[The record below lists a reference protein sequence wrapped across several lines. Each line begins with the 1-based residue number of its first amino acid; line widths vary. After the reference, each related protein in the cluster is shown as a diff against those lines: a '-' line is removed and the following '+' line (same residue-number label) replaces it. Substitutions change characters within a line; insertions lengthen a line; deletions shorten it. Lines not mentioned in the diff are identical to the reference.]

1 MARFVRIQLPL
12 NSFPLAHGAV
22 LGSYFA
28 KKPHFILSMFKYVK
42 QEYRSL
48 LIGSSRPELVWD
60 YAASVGAACEI
71 MMVLEFGVEATPSSS
86 VSDNIS
92 IHSVRC
98 IPAHRRDHMI
108 MELVTKLIEGSL
120 EMAYVICECFILLY
134 EE

>member
-1 MARFVRIQLPL
+1 MRLQLSL
-12 NSFPLAHGAV
+12 DSFPLAHGAF
-22 LGSYFA
+22 LGSYFT

-42 QEYRSL
+42 QEYKSL

-71 MMVLEFGVEATPSSS
+71 MMVLEFGVETAPSSS

-92 IHSVRC
+92 IHSIRC
-98 IPAHRRDHMI
+98 IPAHTRDHMI
-108 MELVTKLIEGSL
+108 MELVTKLIEGNI
-120 EMAYVICECFILLY
+120 EMSYVVCECSILLY